1 MGVIVD
7 LPPDLEDRLRA
18 RVAAGE
24 FTSLEAAVSE
34 AVRQFDLTQ
43 PLSDELRAAVA
54 EGLAQ
59 SLRGES
65 APIDFAELKREL
77 RSGLGRSGG

>member
-1 MGVIVD
+1 MEDETEEATQMD
-7 LPPDLEDRLRA
+7 LK
-18 RVAAGE
+18 
-24 FTSLEAAVSE
+24 
-34 AVRQFDLTQ
+34 
-43 PLSDELRAAVA
+43 AAVA

-77 RSGLGRSGG
+77 RARLNRSG

>member
-1 MGVIVD
+1 MGVIVN

-24 FTSLEAAVSE
+24 FASLEAAVSE

-43 PLSDELRAAVA
+43 PLSEDLRTAVA

-77 RSGLGRSGG
+77 RSDLNRSGD